1 MLKSYVVIL
10 LAITCLCGCASGSV
24 SERWSYTPP
33 GGYTL
38 KQVPVPDVEAA
49 KDACAR
55 ETGESR
61 TPSVWLGHSRAFM
74 ACMKTRGWGPGS
86 AI

>member
-1 MLKSYVVIL
+1 MLRSYVALL
-10 LAITCLCGCASGSV
+10 LAATCLCGCASGKGHG
-24 SERWSYTPP
+24 WAYTPP
-33 GGYTL
+33 GGHTL

-55 ETGESR
+55 ETGESK
-61 TPSVWLGHSRAFM
+61 TPGRWLGFSSAFM
-74 ACMKTRGWGPGS
+74 ACMKARGWTPGS